1 MAKINNQLNNYIMKE
16 KNNVSS
22 DFSLQSMI
30 AAALPS
36 YIFPAAMSFLSG
48 YFLQKTELMAA
59 SYSTIGL
66 SSLISTILSFIIL
79 WQLSMK
85 RILVRNK
92 SIRSLLIILLMMALG
107 LAFTFVTNFTSELF
121 NITFSAFLGALIITV
136 RQQIK
141 DYRYEKN

>member
-1 MAKINNQLNNYIMKE
+1 MKE
-16 KNNVSS
+16 KNYISS
-22 DFSLQSMI
+22 DFSMRSMI
-30 AAALPS
+30 TASLPS
-36 YIFPAAMSFLSG
+36 YVFPALMSFLSG

-92 SIRSLLIILLMMALG
+92 TIRSLLIILLMMALG
-107 LAFTFVTNFTSELF
+107 LVFTFVTNLPSERF
-121 NITFSAFLGALIITV
+121 NITFSAFLGATIITV